1 MSNVNFLEKLLDGVA
16 VEWKP
21 LGDVGSFIRGN
32 GMQKKDFIEDGFP
45 AIHYGQI
52 YTKYSLSA
60 KHTFS
65 FISNDLS
72 ANSCESRV
80 NPVCNK

>member
-45 AIHYGQI
+45 AIHYGFV
-52 YTKYSLSA
+52 A
-60 KHTFS
+60 
-65 FISNDLS
+65 
-72 ANSCESRV
+72 
-80 NPVCNK
+80 